1 MISFYFTD
9 IYVEYYFCSATY
21 TEIIYLSNTSTIN
34 FVNKH
39 IAC

>member
-21 TEIIYLSNTSTIN
+21 TEIIYLELRMYY
-34 FVNKH
+34 
-39 IAC
+39 